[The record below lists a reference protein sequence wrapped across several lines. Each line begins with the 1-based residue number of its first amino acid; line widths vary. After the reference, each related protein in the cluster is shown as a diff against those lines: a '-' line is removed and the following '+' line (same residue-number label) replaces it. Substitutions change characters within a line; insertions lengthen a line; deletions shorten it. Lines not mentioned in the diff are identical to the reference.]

1 MIKTGIIGG
10 AGYTGGELL
19 RLLIHHPGAEVVF
32 VHSNSQKGKAVASVH
47 KDLKGDINL
56 NFEQSQPPPDLD
68 VLFLCMG
75 HGKSKEFLSSYKV
88 PDGIKVIDLS
98 HDFRLSS
105 AGNTFIYGLPE
116 LNREKIKSAT
126 KVANPGC
133 FATAIQLALLP
144 LADEQLIQNEVHV
157 HAVTGSTGAGAGL
170 LATTHFSW
178 RQNNLSVYKA
188 FEHQHLAEIRESLV
202 QAGNEGLPFINFIP
216 VRGDFTKGIFCT
228 AYTEVDLGL
237 EELTKIYQQY
247 YLNHPFTVVS
257 AEAISLK
264 EVVNTNKCYLHLQQ
278 HQNKLLITSI
288 IDNLVKGASG
298 QAVQNMNIMFDFPED
313 QGLRLKASG
322 F

>member
-10 AGYTGGELL
+10 AGYTGGELM

-32 VHSNSQKGKAVASVH
+32 VHSNSQKGKSVASVH
-47 KDLKGDINL
+47 KDLKGDIDL
-56 NFEQSQPPPDLD
+56 CFVQSQPTEDLD

-75 HGKSKEFLSSYKV
+75 HGKSKEFLNNYEV
-88 PDGIKVIDLS
+88 PERIKIIDLS
-98 HDFRLSS
+98 HDFRLGSE
-105 AGNTFIYGLPE
+105 GNTFIYGLPE
-116 LNREKIKSAT
+116 LNRAKIKSAA

-144 LADEQLIQNEVHV
+144 LAAAQLIQNEVHV

-170 LATTHFSW
+170 QSTTHFSW

-188 FEHQHLAEIRESLV
+188 FEHQHLAEIRESLL
-202 QAGNEGLPFINFIP
+202 QAGNDGLPFINFIP

-228 AYTEVDLGL
+228 AYTEVNLSL

-247 YLNHPFTVVS
+247 YLQHPFTIVS
-257 AEAISLK
+257 MEAISLK

-278 HQNKLLITSI
+278 HHNKLLVTSI

-298 QAVQNMNIMFDFPED
+298 QAVQNMNIMFDLPEN
-313 QGLRLKASG
+313 QGLGLKASG